1 MFGAPLRAP
10 RGALPLPMRRSAR
23 PQGGAALPP
32 PLGAGVRF
40 IPSGC
45 SHTALPSSSPPR
57 RGLPSFRRFA
67 RPVAGE
73 RYAFAPRFAPRFAWF
88 FHFLAA
94 VAAAVRR
101 RRRGGVT
108 PRPRRARSPSRWR
121 APVCPLSCPM
131 SFLPFG
137 NVPAEC
143 YPMRHVTRFA
153 RCLARRVRAVS
164 RVAAFPA
171 ALRAQGGVYA
181 PAPRPRAGGGMRERG

>member
-1 MFGAPLRAP
+1 MRAPPPPCGCVGVRRARVHVPRRVPPRGARQKSPSSHVSCCRVPRVRFLNHTWRMFGAPLRAP

-45 SHTALPSSSPPR
+45 SHAAPPASPHSAAGFARVP
-57 RGLPSFRRFA
+57 RFA
-67 RPVAGE
+67 PAASGE
-73 RYAFAPRFAPRFAWF
+73 RSAFAPRFAPRFAWF

-94 VAAAVRR
+94 FAAAVRR

-108 PRPRRARSPSRWR
+108 PRHRRARSPCRWR
-121 APVCPLSCPM
+121 ASVCRHSCPV

-137 NVPAEC
+137 NVPA
-143 YPMRHVTRFA
+143 A
-153 RCLARRVRAVS
+153 
-164 RVAAFPA
+164 
-171 ALRAQGGVYA
+171 
-181 PAPRPRAGGGMRERG
+181 

>member
-10 RGALPLPMRRSAR
+10 RGALPLPLRHSAR

-45 SHTALPSSSPPR
+45 SHAALPSSSHSAA
-57 RGLPSFRRFA
+57 GFALLRRFA
-67 RPVAGE
+67 PAASGE
-73 RYAFAPRFAPRFAWF
+73 RFAFAPRFAPRFACV

-94 VAAAVRR
+94 FAAAVRR

-108 PRPRRARSPSRWR
+108 PRPRRARSPSRKR
-121 APVCPLSCPM
+121 APVCRLSYPE

-137 NVPAEC
+137 NVPVAC
-143 YPMRHVTRFA
+143 LPMRRVLRFA
-153 RCLARRVRAVS
+153 RCLARRVPRRFARRRVSYRAS
-164 RVAAFPA
+164 RV
-171 ALRAQGGVYA
+171 GSVYA
-181 PAPRPRAGGGMRERG
+181 PAPCPHAGRGMRVFG

>member
-10 RGALPLPMRRSAR
+10 RGALPLPLRHSAR

-45 SHTALPSSSPPR
+45 SHAAPPSSPHSAAGFARVP
-57 RGLPSFRRFA
+57 RFA
-67 RPVAGE
+67 PAASGE
-73 RYAFAPRFAPRFAWF
+73 RNAFAPRFAPRFACV

-94 VAAAVRR
+94 FAAAVRR

-121 APVCPLSCPM
+121 VPGSPLSCPV
-131 SFLPFG
+131 SFLPLG
-137 NVPAEC
+137 NVPAACSPLRHE
-143 YPMRHVTRFA
+143 MRVA
-153 RCLARRVRAVS
+153 QLIARRVPRRCARRRVSCRAS
-164 RVAAFPA
+164 RA
-171 ALRAQGGVYA
+171 GGVYA
-181 PAPRPRAGGGMRERG
+181 PAPCPHAGRGMRVLG

>member
-45 SHTALPSSSPPR
+45 SLAALPSSSHSAAGFARVP
-57 RGLPSFRRFA
+57 RFA
-67 RPVAGE
+67 PAASGDRF
-73 RYAFAPRFAPRFAWF
+73 AFAPRFAPRFAWF

-94 VAAAVRR
+94 FAAAVRR
-101 RRRGGVT
+101 LRRGGVT

-121 APVCPLSCPM
+121 ALSCPLSCPV

-137 NVPAEC
+137 NVPAAC
-143 YPMRHVTRFA
+143 SPLRHEMRFA
-153 RCLARRVRAVS
+153 
-164 RVAAFPA
+164 
-171 ALRAQGGVYA
+171 Q
-181 PAPRPRAGGGMRERG
+181 

>member
-10 RGALPLPMRRSAR
+10 RGALPLPVRRSAR

-45 SHTALPSSSPPR
+45 SQAAPPSSSPPL
-57 RGLPSFRRFA
+57 RGLPSCRRFA
-67 RPVAGE
+67 RAASGE
-73 RYAFAPRFAPRFAWF
+73 RSAFAPRFAPRFACV

-94 VAAAVRR
+94 FAAAVRR

-121 APVCPLSCPM
+121 ASDCRLSCPV

-137 NVPAEC
+137 NVPAAC
-143 YPMRHVTRFA
+143 SPCGVK
-153 RCLARRVRAVS
+153 RAS
-164 RVAAFPA
+164 R
-171 ALRAQGGVYA
+171 GV
-181 PAPRPRAGGGMRERG
+181 

>member
-10 RGALPLPMRRSAR
+10 RGALPLPMRLPAR

-45 SHTALPSSSPPR
+45 SQAAPPSSSHSAA
-57 RGLPSFRRFA
+57 GFALLRRFA
-67 RPVAGE
+67 PAASGDRS
-73 RYAFAPRFAPRFAWF
+73 AFAPRFAPRFAWF

-94 VAAAVRR
+94 FAAAVRR

-108 PRPRRARSPSRWR
+108 PRPRRARSTSRWR
-121 APVCPLSCPM
+121 APDGSLSCPV

-137 NVPAEC
+137 NVPAAC
-143 YPMRHVTRFA
+143 LPMRREVRFA
-153 RCLARRVRAVS
+153 R
-164 RVAAFPA
+164 
-171 ALRAQGGVYA
+171 
-181 PAPRPRAGGGMRERG
+181 

>member
-10 RGALPLPMRRSAR
+10 RGALPLPVRHSAR

-45 SHTALPSSSPPR
+45 SHTALPSSSPPL

-67 RPVAGE
+67 RAASGD
-73 RYAFAPRFAPRFAWF
+73 RYAFAPRFAPRFACV

-94 VAAAVRR
+94 FAAAVRR

-108 PRPRRARSPSRWR
+108 PRPRRARSSSRRR
-121 APVCPLSCPM
+121 ASVCRHSCPV

-137 NVPAEC
+137 NVPAAC
-143 YPMRHVTRFA
+143 FPLRRVVRFA
-153 RCLARRVRAVS
+153 QCIARRVRAVS
-164 RVAAFPA
+164 RAAAFPA